1 MPRSAHLRATLQIHV
16 CVVVWGF
23 TAILGKLI
31 SLPALP
37 LVIWRMGLVA
47 VLLLVGSRVRR
58 AIGAMTPRHRAT
70 YAGIGVVVAVHWVTF
85 YAAVKLAN
93 ASVAATTMA
102 LAPVFL
108 AFVEP
113 VVARRRFDPRE
124 IVFGA
129 AVVPGIVL
137 VVGGIPAGMR
147 IGFAVGIASAFFVA
161 VFQSLNKRFIH
172 HGGALAVTC
181 VELGAGGCVLALLA
195 MALPHEGPAIPLPGL
210 RDAALLAVFVT
221 ACTIFPFALSLVAL
235 RQLTAFSAQLAVNLE
250 PVYALLFGIV
260 LLGEQRQLD
269 TRFYVGFALL
279 LAAVFAHPLLVSRTP
294 GTPRAH

>member
-1 MPRSAHLRATLQIHV
+1 MPRSAHLRATIQIHV

-31 SLPALP
+31 SLPALA

-47 VLLLVGSRVRR
+47 VLLLAVPRVRR
-58 AIGAMTPRHRAT
+58 SIFSMSAPRRAT
-70 YAGIGVVVAVHWVTF
+70 YAGIGVVVAIHWVTF

-113 VVARRRFDPRE
+113 LVARRRFDPRE
-124 IVFGA
+124 ILFGA
-129 AVVPGIVL
+129 AVLPGLVL
-137 VVGGIPAGMR
+137 VLGGIPAGMR
-147 IGFAVGIASAFFVA
+147 VGFGVGIASSFFVA
-161 VFQSLNKRFIH
+161 LFASLNKRFIEQAD
-172 HGGALAVTC
+172 ALAVTC
-181 VELGAGGCVLALLA
+181 VELGAGGCVLAVVA
-195 MALPHEGPAIPLPGL
+195 FVLPHAGPAIVVPGP
-210 RDAALLAVFVT
+210 RDAALLAVFAT

-235 RQLTAFSAQLAVNLE
+235 RHLTAFSAQLAVNLE

-269 TRFYVGFALL
+269 ARFYAGFALL
-279 LAAVFAHPLLVSRTP
+279 LAAVFAHPLLVATAPAAAESS
-294 GTPRAH
+294 

>member
-1 MPRSAHLRATLQIHV
+1 MPRSAHVRATIQIHV

-31 SLPALP
+31 SLPALA
-37 LVIWRMGLVA
+37 LVIWRMGIVA
-47 VLLLVGSRVRR
+47 VLLLALPRVRR
-58 AIGAMTPRHRAT
+58 AIAAMTPRHRVT
-70 YAGIGVVVAVHWVTF
+70 YAGIGLVVAIHWVTF

-113 VVARRRFDPRE
+113 FVAKRRFDPRE
-124 IVFGA
+124 ILFGA

-137 VVGGIPAGMR
+137 VLGGIPAGMR
-147 IGFAVGIASAFFVA
+147 VGFAIGVASAFFVA
-161 VFQSLNKRFIH
+161 IFASLNKRFIH
-172 HGGALAVTC
+172 HADALAVTC
-181 VELGAGGCVLALLA
+181 VELGAGACLLGIVA
-195 MALPHEGPAIPLPGL
+195 FVLPHHGSAVQLPGA
-210 RDAALLAVFVT
+210 RDAALLAVFAT

-250 PVYALLFGIV
+250 PVYALFFGIV
-260 LLGEQRQLD
+260 LLGEQHQLD
-269 TRFYVGFALL
+269 TRFYLGFALL
-279 LAAVFAHPLLVSRTP
+279 LGAVFAHPLLVARSP
-294 GTPRAH
+294 AVVESS